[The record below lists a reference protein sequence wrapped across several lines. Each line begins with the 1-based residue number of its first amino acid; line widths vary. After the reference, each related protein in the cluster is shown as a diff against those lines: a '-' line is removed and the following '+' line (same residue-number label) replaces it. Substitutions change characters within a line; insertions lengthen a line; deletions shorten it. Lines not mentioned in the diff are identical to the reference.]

1 MKRQAEFDI
10 IDQTNVNVKIKSSK
24 KIPRDFKVTIERL
37 AKLMG
42 FADDTITP
50 SYALDSIQLIQID
63 LYNVPAQF
71 DTSIFNEV
79 V

>member
-1 MKRQAEFDI
+1 
-10 IDQTNVNVKIKSSK
+10 
-24 KIPRDFKVTIERL
+24 VTVERL

-42 FADDTITP
+42 YADDTITP

-71 DTSIFNEV
+71 DTSIFNEIV
-79 V
+79 